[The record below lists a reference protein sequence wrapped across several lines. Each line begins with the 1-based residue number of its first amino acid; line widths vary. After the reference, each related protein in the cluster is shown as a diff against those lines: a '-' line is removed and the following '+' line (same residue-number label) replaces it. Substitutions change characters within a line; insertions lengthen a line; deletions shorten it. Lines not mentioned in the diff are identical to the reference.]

1 MVKYVIQASR
11 YNAPMKL
18 LLLLI
23 LFIPFLAHA
32 QTGVVTGTVRD
43 RNTQEPLIGVSVQ
56 VLDSQL
62 GSVSDESGRFRIES
76 IPVGSYTIQSSYV
89 GYQSSIKYNVSVTA
103 GNIQILNFEMAPA
116 TSQLQQVEVVSNRS
130 QSASVADL
138 VTPLSVQSLSAEEIR
153 SNPGGNFDIS
163 KVVQVLPGV
172 ATNGTGG
179 GGRNDLII
187 RGGAPSENVYYLDG
201 IEIPLIN
208 HFTTQGSAGGATGIL
223 NVSFIEDLKL
233 SSSAFDARYDNALAS
248 VFEFRQRSGNPERF
262 SGNVRLSGSEFAT
275 TLEGPLST
283 KTTYLVSARRS
294 YLQFL
299 FKLLDLPIRPN
310 YWDFQYKVDHKI
322 DDKTSLSFIGV
333 GAIDEFSFGVPRNS
347 TPENEYILR
356 SVPLNN
362 QWNYTSGVSLKRLVN
377 DGYLNVALS
386 RNEFNIDLEKSEAA
400 EVEGEKKLT
409 LKSTSRET
417 ENKLR
422 LDVNKYKNGIRYSY
436 GVAGQ
441 YVQFK
446 NDIFSVI
453 RKELR
458 DEAGNLTQPGVTIN
472 YNGGVDF
479 LRYGAFG
486 QVSSSVLDN
495 RLGLSFGLRT
505 DMNSFTEEGKNPLK
519 TLSPRLAVSYLLSDK
534 WTLNASSGI
543 YYKLQTYTVL
553 GFQENGNYVN
563 RSADYTRSIHYVLGT
578 EFLPRP
584 DLRFTLEGFYKGY
597 SNYPVSLRD
606 GISLANQGGDF
617 GSIGNEAVSTTG
629 KGRAYGAEF
638 YLQKK
643 LTGTVFSVFSYTYVV
658 SEFAGLDGQY
668 ISSAW
673 DYRHLVSG
681 LLGKKLPRNWEFG
694 AKYRYAGGAPA
705 TPFNLEAS
713 QRNYA
718 SLGVGILDYTRL
730 NSERLRAFNQLD
742 VRIDKKWNFERITL
756 DLFLDVANVLVSKT
770 PGFDRYTFQ
779 RNADNT
785 GFATTDNA
793 PLRSDGSNAIPVILK
808 NDDGNPVPTLGFIVE
823 F

>member
-1 MVKYVIQASR
+1 MRLI
-11 YNAPMKL
+11 L
-18 LLLLI
+18 LLA
-23 LFIPFLAHA
+23 FLMPTLVLA
-32 QTGVVTGTVRD
+32 QAGIITGTVRD

-56 VLDSQL
+56 VTGSQF
-62 GSVSDESGRFRIES
+62 GTVTNENGAFRIEG
-76 IPVGSYTIQSSYV
+76 IPVGSYTVQSSYV
-89 GYQSSIKYNVSVTA
+89 GYQPQSRFNVNVTV
-103 GNIQILNFEMAPA
+103 GNVQILNFELAPA
-116 TSQLQQVEVVSNRS
+116 ASELQQVEVVANRR
-130 QSASVADL
+130 QSAAVADL
-138 VTPLSVQSLSAEEIR
+138 VTPLSVQSLTTEEIR

-179 GGRNDLII
+179 GSRNDLII

-248 VFEFRQRSGNPERF
+248 VFEFRQRYGNPERF

-275 TLEGPLST
+275 TLEGPVGE

-310 YWDFQYKVDHKI
+310 YWDFQYKVDHKLN
-322 DDKTSLSFIGV
+322 DKTSLSFIGV
-333 GAIDEFSFGVPRNS
+333 GAIDDFSFGVPRES

-356 SVPLNN
+356 STPYIN
-362 QWNYTSGVSLKRLVN
+362 QWNYTNGVAVKRLVN
-377 DGYLNVALS
+377 DGYVNLALS
-386 RNEFNIDLEKSEAA
+386 RNAFDNSLIKYEAA
-400 EVEGEKKLT
+400 EEGENRVFT
-409 LKSTSRET
+409 LNTSSRET

-422 LDVNKYKNGIRYSY
+422 LDVNKYKNGWRYAY
-436 GVAGQ
+436 GVSGQ
-441 YVQFK
+441 YVQFT

-458 DEAGNLTQPGVTIN
+458 DEANNLVQPGVTLD
-472 YNGGVDF
+472 YNSDLDF
-479 LRYGAFG
+479 FRYGAFG
-486 QVSSSVLDN
+486 QVSRSVLDN
-495 RLGLSFGLRT
+495 KLGLSLGVRT
-505 DMNSFTEEGKNPLK
+505 DMNSFTEDGNNPLE
-519 TLSPRLAVSYLLSDK
+519 TLSPRLAISYLLNDK
-534 WTLNASSGI
+534 WTVNASSGI
-543 YYKLQTYTVL
+543 YYKLPTYTVL
-553 GFQENGNYVN
+553 GYQQDGRYLNKQ
-563 RSADYTRSIHYVLGT
+563 ADYIRAIHYVLGT
-578 EFLPRP
+578 EFLPRQ
-584 DLRFTLEGFYKGY
+584 DLRFTLEAFYKDY
-597 SNYPVSLRD
+597 SNYPVSIRD

-617 GSIGNEAVSTTG
+617 GAIGNEAVVTNG

-643 LTGTVFSVFSYTYVV
+643 LTGTVFSVLSYTYVV
-658 SEFAGLDGQY
+658 SEFAGLDGRY
-668 ISSAW
+668 VSSAW

-705 TPFNLEAS
+705 TPFDLEAS
-713 QRNYA
+713 RRNYA
-718 SLGVGILDYTRL
+718 SLGVGILDYSQL
-730 NSERLRAFNQLD
+730 NSERLQPFSQLD
-742 VRIDKKWNFERITL
+742 VRIDKKWNFRRVTL
-756 DLFLDVANVLVSKT
+756 DLFLDVANILSSNT

-779 RNADNT
+779 RNEDNT
-785 GFATTDNA
+785 GFATTDGD
-793 PLRSDGSNAIPVILK
+793 PLRLDGSNAIPVILE
-808 NDDGNPVPTLGFIVE
+808 NNDGNLVPTLGFMVE